1 MGITNSKR
9 DKLSMR
15 NTELQQDEH
24 ILQLI
29 RQNSLRRPAT
39 VYYHAYLRRLNR
51 TLAQRGE
58 VIRKTR
64 NGNRYQAVLGEHYL
78 VDLESDKVLKSHV
91 DIEEYVKKYQ
101 VLKDWE
107 TLPR

>member
-1 MGITNSKR
+1 
-9 DKLSMR
+9 MR
-15 NTELQQDEH
+15 NTELQQDERR
-24 ILQLI
+24 LQLI
-29 RQNSLRRPAT
+29 RQNSLRRPAI

-64 NGNRYQAVLGEHYL
+64 GGNRYAAVLGEHYL
-78 VDLESDKVLKSHV
+78 VDLETDKVLKSHV